1 MICQGLLALN
11 NGCFFNLRRWCVCF
25 NPEADKNVIWKALKD
40 DLAILE
46 LMGLTGKTNLEIA
59 KQIIKRSTWDDMLTN
74 EKRLCI
80 YFRPSRLSR
89 NEIITNEI
97 LQIDCHVPAKQDY
110 IADRIISRIVK
121 LLNNKNLNG
130 AYLKFAGQLGEL
142 PTLSGFYCAGVRF
155 DYYNPFI

>member
-1 MICQGLLALN
+1 MQGLLALS
-11 NGCFFNLRRWCVCF
+11 NGCFFILRRWCYCF
-25 NPEADKNVIWKALKD
+25 NPEADKNVIWKTIRD
-40 DLAILE
+40 DKTILE
-46 LMGLTGKTNLEIA
+46 LIGLKEATPLEIA

-74 EKRLCI
+74 EKRICI
-80 YFRPSRLSR
+80 YFRPSRSSR
-89 NEIITNEI
+89 NEILTNEI
-97 LQIDCHVPAKQDY
+97 LQIDVHVPAKQDY

-130 AYLKFAGQLGEL
+130 VYLKFAGQLGEL

>member
-1 MICQGLLALN
+1 MG
-11 NGCFFNLRRWCVCF
+11 
-25 NPEADKNVIWKALKD
+25 LKD
-40 DLAILE
+40 A
-46 LMGLTGKTNLEIA
+46 TNLEIA

-74 EKRLCI
+74 EKRICI

-89 NEIITNEI
+89 NEILTNEI

-110 IADRIISRIVK
+110 IADRIISRVTK

>member
-1 MICQGLLALN
+1 M
-11 NGCFFNLRRWCVCF
+11 
-25 NPEADKNVIWKALKD
+25 KD

-46 LMGLTGKTNLEIA
+46 LMGLKDATNLEIA
-59 KQIIKRSTWDDMLTN
+59 RQIIKRSTWDDLQEN
-74 EKRLCI
+74 QKRICI

-89 NEIITNEI
+89 NEILTNEI

-110 IADRIISRIVK
+110 IADRIISRVTK

-130 AYLKFAGQLGEL
+130 AYIKFAGQLGEL
-142 PTLSGFYCAGVRF
+142 PSMSGFYCVGIRF